1 MELHASRSFGLAVTL
16 VLTALCPLASARQDA
31 TPMGEPAQ
39 PREPADQPVLRGP
52 KVEDQAARTLLR
64 SDMQGRFLKVDGR
77 PEEAAVAQIPMDP
90 GRREQARALIADRAS
105 ALMTYLVDNI
115 DLIKETTDATKSGD
129 TPAAQRIA
137 RDLYDR
143 FDPAHSRDPLLA
155 PLATV
160 LMPEETAE
168 LKRLADE
175 YWKGWIDA
183 QQRSSPKATREA
195 IQGRLQFE
203 LFQTELRTAYDYTL
217 RPYQIKIDRICE
229 VTDATP
235 EQRAAIRDA
244 VISYIKAARLRP
256 SDEQRAEFA
265 KAIYSAL
272 DEERRIRLLT
282 AALSAL

>member
-129 TPAAQRIA
+129 TAAAQRIA

-256 SDEQRAEFA
+256 SDEQRAELA

-282 AALSAL
+282 AAISAL